1 MTSSGEWRETK
12 NREASQHRL
21 SIRGL
26 SFRAAE
32 ESLGRLSRSGPEL
45 LNRGSWQIRE
55 EALRQNRQLERSSW
69 QSDKK
74 CPGENPELQKR
85 VSWQIKQKWSGAA
98 EDRLLAD
105 LRRGPETFK
114 QLERSSWQNN
124 KDALEKI
131 QSCRRES
138 LGRLNRS
145 GPELLKIGS
154 WQI

>member
-1 MTSSGEWRETK
+1 VSSSGEWRETK

-69 QSDKK
+69 QTD
-74 CPGENPELQKR
+74 
-85 VSWQIKQKWSGAA
+85 
-98 EDRLLAD
+98 
-105 LRRGPETFK
+105 
-114 QLERSSWQNN
+114 

>member
-1 MTSSGEWRETK
+1 
-12 NREASQHRL
+12 
-21 SIRGL
+21 
-26 SFRAAE
+26 
-32 ESLGRLSRSGPEL
+32 
-45 LNRGSWQIRE
+45 
-55 EALRQNRQLERSSW
+55 
-69 QSDKK
+69 
-74 CPGENPELQKR
+74 
-85 VSWQIKQKWSGAA
+85 
-98 EDRLLAD
+98 